1 MQELDTKISEA
12 QAPMDALE
20 HEHEQAM
27 LELDAQIREGQR
39 SLQDLNMNIDKLD
52 NLSKVVERY
61 AISPVSQCRTQHR
74 HVSDIFVTS
83 EHVSLPSA
91 LTR

>member
-27 LELDAQIREGQR
+27 VELDAKIREGQR

-61 AISPVSQCRTQHR
+61 AISPVSQRKTQH
-74 HVSDIFVTS
+74 
-83 EHVSLPSA
+83 
-91 LTR
+91 

>member
-20 HEHEQAM
+20 LEHEQAM
-27 LELDAQIREGQR
+27 VELDAKIREGQR

-52 NLSKVVERY
+52 NLNKVVERY
-61 AISPVSQCRTQHR
+61 AISPVSQRRTQH
-74 HVSDIFVTS
+74 
-83 EHVSLPSA
+83 
-91 LTR
+91 